1 MNKMKVSTKT
11 INITPF
17 AERVLIYNETID
29 VDVVFNNTEKKY
41 EATAYIAYYS
51 DLVAKE
57 STLNDTLISICNI
70 ISAESL
76 ITSLLKRYDKINKD
90 KLILDFFNSF
100 KENTD
105 VINILIKRMCDEKN
119 YNHANLKGSNVFFTY
134 INKLHSCI
142 KQEYGEKAISTY
154 SNFYLLNRKIMEFA
168 LE

>member
-41 EATAYIAYYS
+41 EATAYIAYYA

-105 VINILIKRMCDEKN
+105 VINILIKRMCDEK
-119 YNHANLKGSNVFFTY
+119 
-134 INKLHSCI
+134 KL
-142 KQEYGEKAISTY
+142 
-154 SNFYLLNRKIMEFA
+154 
-168 LE
+168 